1 MYFCVLCLPGM
12 AAGTSLGKIRATDAD
27 EGTNQDVEFS
37 LVTPNAHPGL
47 FDVQANGKVSL
58 LMDLTETYGTALSLE
73 VMAKDKGL
81 PSRSST
87 TVITLDWV
95 GCFGT
100 WRTAFTRVVY
110 QLGDLCLDYHTILF
124 LFLFLCLFCCCCLVG
139 ECVCVCVWG
148 GGGVGLV
155 VIAVCLFACFCCCC

>member
-1 MYFCVLCLPGM
+1 M
-12 AAGTSLGKIRATDAD
+12 AAGTSLGKVRATDAD

-58 LMDLTETYGTALSLE
+58 LVDLTETYGTALSLE
-73 VMAKDKGL
+73 VMVKDKGL

-95 GCFGT
+95 GCLGT
-100 WRTAFTRVVY
+100 
-110 QLGDLCLDYHTILF
+110 
-124 LFLFLCLFCCCCLVG
+124 
-139 ECVCVCVWG
+139 
-148 GGGVGLV
+148 
-155 VIAVCLFACFCCCC
+155 